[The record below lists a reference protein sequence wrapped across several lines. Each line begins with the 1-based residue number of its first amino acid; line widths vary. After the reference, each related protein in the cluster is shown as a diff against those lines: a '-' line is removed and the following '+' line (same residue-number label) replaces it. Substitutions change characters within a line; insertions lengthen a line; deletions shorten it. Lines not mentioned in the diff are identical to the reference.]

1 MPLPLVLSYPVP
13 HHAVLHRLEIM
24 IHYEHTRAF
33 ESLPQI
39 FVGPS
44 FRVLLAEYLQ
54 LWVFLDVL
62 LISIYMQLPFPLL
75 ITLQIVFRK

>member
-13 HHAVLHRLEIM
+13 HHTVLHRLEIM
-24 IHYEHTRAF
+24 IHYEHARTF
-33 ESLPQI
+33 KSLPQI
-39 FVGPS
+39 LVGSS

-62 LISIYMQLPFPLL
+62 LIGIYMQLPFPLL
-75 ITLQIVFRK
+75 ITLQIILRK